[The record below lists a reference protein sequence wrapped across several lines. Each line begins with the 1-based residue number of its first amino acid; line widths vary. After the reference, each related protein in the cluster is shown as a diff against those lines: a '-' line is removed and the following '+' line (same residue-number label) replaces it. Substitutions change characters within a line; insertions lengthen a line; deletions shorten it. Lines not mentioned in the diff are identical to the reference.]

1 MSETRSVSVTSSVV
15 IGRALRS
22 TSERPALLT
31 NLYLT
36 NNHISKYHA
45 VVYLKDGDVFIRDT
59 DSTFGTILNNV
70 LLAPRTPH
78 LLRHGD
84 ILGLVV
90 NRPAT
95 VVQLWRTNS
104 LLPADIPLAKVL
116 SPLVHLE
123 FDVDLSE
130 DRLTLRSK
138 NRRATESCLVTEVAE
153 MASTPDYEDTNFEA
167 VSEDEAPEEVKLVR
181 EIVINEPEALETKS
195 EAEVQSAVADPGE
208 DLTVTEPG
216 IVDEEVD
223 LAGHD
228 DENPLEED
236 QTSVAD
242 SEDEAAFDVTHENAL
257 ADAED
262 EVALNETEYDVPLFE
277 QGYEPQDSE
286 KATINEV
293 TARHDYYDSDED
305 DEAYAYYDDSS
316 EDGALDE
323 CCSVADDSDAE
334 VLEGFRDCCGGEMT
348 VLADANNNVKTDELR
363 DFNWNE
369 DTVSESEQYSSEL
382 LSDFSDEELDTTLSD
397 AFDSCCGVKRSF
409 DTMTETD
416 RDPVEAPLEPS
427 VPERPLKKATYLVL
441 KEVGKGALYVA
452 GTVVALIVYGRSLEN
467 Q

>member
-1 MSETRSVSVTSSVV
+1 MSETRSVSVSSSVV

-45 VVYLKDGDVFIRDT
+45 VVYLKDGNVFIRDT

-78 LLRHGD
+78 LLKHGD

-104 LLPADIPLAKVL
+104 LLPADIPLSKVL

-153 MASTPDYEDTNFEA
+153 IASTPDYEDTNFEA

-181 EIVINEPEALETKS
+181 EIVINEPEAAETKS
-195 EAEVQSAVADPGE
+195 EADVQSIVDVVEPGE
-208 DLTVTEPG
+208 ASVN
-216 IVDEEVD
+216 EEVD
-223 LAGHD
+223 LTGHD
-228 DENPLEED
+228 DEKALEED
-236 QTSVAD
+236 ETSVAE
-242 SEDEAAFDVTHENAL
+242 SEDETAFNVTHENAL
-257 ADAED
+257 ADAEE
-262 EVALNETEYDVPLFE
+262 EVAFNEPEYDVQLFE

-286 KATINEV
+286 KTTINDV
-293 TARHDYYDSDED
+293 AVRQDFYDNDED

-316 EDGALDE
+316 DDGALDE
-323 CCSVADDSDAE
+323 CCSVAEDSDAE
-334 VLEGFRDCCGGEMT
+334 VLEGFRDCCGGGMT
-348 VLADANNNVKTDELR
+348 VLVDTNTNIKTGSSDELR

-369 DTVSESEQYSSEL
+369 DTVSESEQYSSDL

-416 RDPVEAPLEPS
+416 RDPAEASLEPS

-452 GTVVALIVYGRSLEN
+452 GTVVALIIYGRSLEN